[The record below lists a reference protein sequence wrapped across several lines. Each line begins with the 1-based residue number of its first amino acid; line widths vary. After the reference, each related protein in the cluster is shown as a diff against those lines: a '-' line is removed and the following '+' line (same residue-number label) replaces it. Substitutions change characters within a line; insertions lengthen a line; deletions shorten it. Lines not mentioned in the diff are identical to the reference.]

1 MIAGWLAD
9 RILPSLPKSLTI
21 EIDGGCWEM

>member
-1 MIAGWLAD
+1 MIVGWLAD

-21 EIDGGCWEM
+21 EIDGECREM